1 MAGCKVDISPIK
13 VWEQAGSVR
22 PPVSST
28 KVQALF
34 QEAATAAATVS
45 ANPSTAT
52 VSANPS
58 TATVSAKPSVATVSA
73 KPSAVTFSS
82 TPVNGCGEGQHE
94 EQQYLQLVRWVT

>member
-34 QEAATAAATVS
+34 QEAATAAE
-45 ANPSTAT
+45 T

-94 EQQYLQLVRWVT
+94 EEQQYLQLIRWVT